1 MTHPHENMI
10 QNKQVIPGW
19 NLRRLKFSHAN
30 TPRGFFQ
37 LQPPP
42 TVRAPSVGENNILW
56 VRSLWM
62 IWIMT
67 SDLRSLIIMYQKE
80 LMKLLWGRIHRFI
93 FMQPDLS
100 EHRSSQWNA
109 PLHWGT
115 KYMWFNKKEILAF
128 ALTTSKKN
136 EWQNDDFLHL
146 RTKWN
151 SYFWCTKINKKQT
164 IGYSRKIHTFMTEG
178 MLENLTGEGVN
189 GSGNPE
195 GRGALNL
202 KIHPWG

>member
-1 MTHPHENMI
+1 MKLAPVQVFSCKHPPRVFSTSATTHCKSPQCRWEQYTLGAFLMDDLDHDQWSKI
-10 QNKQVIPGW
+10 
-19 NLRRLKFSHAN
+19 
-30 TPRGFFQ
+30 TP
-37 LQPPP
+37 
-42 TVRAPSVGENNILW
+42 
-56 VRSLWM
+56 
-62 IWIMT
+62 
-67 SDLRSLIIMYQKE
+67 IIMYQKE

-93 FMQPDLS
+93 LMQPNLS

-178 MLENLTGEGVN
+178 MLENLRGGGVN